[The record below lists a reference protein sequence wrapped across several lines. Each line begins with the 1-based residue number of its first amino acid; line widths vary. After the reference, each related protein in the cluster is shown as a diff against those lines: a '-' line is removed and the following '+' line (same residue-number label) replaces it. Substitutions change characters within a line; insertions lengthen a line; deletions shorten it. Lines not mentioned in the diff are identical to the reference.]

1 MPISTTVQILA
12 WIGNRIGK
20 PPGWERIVRT
30 VAAPEKCRDM
40 PELCLV
46 RDELVFLAQPS
57 VQVGWHVTF
66 FGTYEP
72 ELREIFRAVLHPRGI
87 AIDVGANVGWHT
99 LLMARL
105 VGPAGRVLAIEPNA
119 SVRRRLEDN
128 VSINRLSQVAIIPS
142 AMSDADEA
150 VDFYGPAAEDAGSGS
165 GHIVRGERS
174 SKQTTV
180 PVDARRLDAIVADAQ
195 LERLDLIKIDVEGL
209 EWAVLHGGEQTI
221 AKFRPFIVFEYD
233 ARFAA
238 RGGGTPRVLA
248 DFFVRHGYRLFAIGR
263 NWAQAVDRDHWP
275 DCSDLWAIP
284 CELTRQPPGGVA
296 AILRSRAKLEA

>member
-1 MPISTTVQILA
+1 MMSIGTTVQILA

-20 PPGWERIVRT
+20 PPGWERIVRMI
-30 VAAPEKCRDM
+30 AAPEKCRNM

-46 RDELVFLAQPS
+46 RDDLVFLAQPA

-72 ELREIFRAVLHPRGI
+72 ELREIFRAVLRPRGI

-99 LLMARL
+99 LLMGRL

-119 SVRRRLEDN
+119 SVRQRLEDN
-128 VSINRLSQVAIIPS
+128 VSINRLSQVAIIPY

-180 PVDARRLDAIVADAQ
+180 QVDARRLD
-195 LERLDLIKIDVEGL
+195 
-209 EWAVLHGGEQTI
+209 
-221 AKFRPFIVFEYD
+221 
-233 ARFAA
+233 
-238 RGGGTPRVLA
+238 
-248 DFFVRHGYRLFAIGR
+248 
-263 NWAQAVDRDHWP
+263 
-275 DCSDLWAIP
+275 
-284 CELTRQPPGGVA
+284 
-296 AILRSRAKLEA
+296 